1 MSILCIKNLERNI
14 GNTILFPPI
23 DLTIHNGDIVAIQC
37 NIEVGGQFIQILTDR
52 LPKSGG
58 KINYFKKPF
67 TGNFKNVSPN
77 IGVLLSDDGYYERL
91 TPKQYLQF
99 IKRLY
104 NVDGDIEV
112 IIKMVSLID
121 KQNTKIDKLSFSE
134 KKRLQIARVILQD
147 PQFFIMEEPTQN
159 VDIESKMIVKR
170 IIEELAEQGKAI
182 LLTTSDLENA
192 IIMTNCVYRLNGE
205 GLKKIDVADGEDVKK
220 EIIKNNNRTTNKQV
234 KENKATSIEEMT
246 EKNTQGAEKGQVINT
261 QVRFEKIPAKVN
273 EKIILFDPTEID
285 FIESNEGIAHLHV
298 KGETFACS
306 YTLNELFNRLN
317 PFGFFRCHRSY
328 IVNLQKVREV
338 ITWTRN
344 SYSLI
349 LDDAKKSSIPLSKG
363 KLNDLKG
370 IIGM

>member
-1 MSILCIKNLERNI
+1 MGILSVKKLERNI
-14 GNTILFPPI
+14 GNTVLFPPI

-58 KINYFKKPF
+58 EINYFEKPF
-67 TGNFKNVSPN
+67 IGNFKNISPN

-112 IIKMVSLID
+112 IIKMVGLID

-220 EIIKNNNRTTNKQV
+220 EIIKNNNRTSN
-234 KENKATSIEEMT
+234 NKAASNAEMT
-246 EKNTQGAEKGQVINT
+246 EKNIQDVEEDQVINT

-285 FIESNEGIAHLHV
+285 FIESNDGIAHLHV

-306 YTLNELFNRLN
+306 YTLNELFDRLY

-370 IIGM
+370 IIGI